1 MAFVLHNDPLSVRR
15 ALRVRIDQSANVIP
29 AAAVA
34 TYRQAEEIVADAYQQ
49 AEAIVGRAQAGYD
62 AECQRGYQAGIQQ
75 ALQEQSEQMIEH
87 VGRTVEYFS
96 SIETRMVDLVL
107 GAVQKIV
114 ADFDDRDRVLNVV
127 RNALS
132 VIRNQRQMTLRLNP
146 GQIDTVRASIDELL
160 SLYPGVGY
168 LDLVSDPR
176 IAADACILES
186 EIGVVESSIEGQLQA
201 LRAAFGRILGSRT

>member
-1 MAFVLHNDPLSVRR
+1 MAFILHPDPLSIRR
-15 ALRVRIDQSANVIP
+15 ALKVRIDPSATVIP
-29 AAAVA
+29 AAAVS
-34 TYRQAEEIVADAYQQ
+34 TFRQAEEIVADAHQQ
-49 AEAIVGRAQAGYD
+49 AEEIVGRAQAGYD
-62 AECQRGYQAGIQQ
+62 AECQRGYQDGIRQ

-114 ADFDDRDRVLNVV
+114 SDFDDRERALNVV

-146 GQIDTVRASIDELL
+146 DQIEMVRANIDELL

-176 IAADACILES
+176 VAADACILES

>member
-1 MAFVLHNDPLSVRR
+1 MAFLLHNGPLSIRR
-15 ALRVRIDQSANVIP
+15 TLKVRIDQSSNVIP

-34 TYRQAEEIVADAYQQ
+34 TFRRAEDIVADAHQQ

-62 AECQRGYQAGIQQ
+62 AERQRGYEEGIQQ

-114 ADFDDRDRVLNVV
+114 ADFNDRERALNVV

-146 GQIDTVRASIDELL
+146 GQIDLVRANIDELL

-168 LDLVSDPR
+168 LDLVGDPR
-176 IAADACILES
+176 IAIDACILES